1 MVEMIGMDRE
11 IAARAAL
18 VRARIDV
25 AARRVGR
32 DPAVVILVAV
42 TKTQSIEAIRAV
54 AQAGILDIGENKVQ
68 EAYAKFGALLDLPE
82 LRRHL
87 IGHLQRNK
95 TRRAVETFGTIQS
108 VDSLGLATALS
119 QHAVAQGKILDVFAQ
134 VNISGEVEKF
144 GFPPG
149 HFLRQAGLLTRL
161 PALHWRGLMTI
172 APEGADEATLRL
184 VFRGTRQLAESA
196 ARQFDPAY
204 WNALSMGMTND
215 FEIAVEEGA
224 THVRVGRAIFGE
236 RTETVQA

>member
-1 MVEMIGMDRE
+1 MVEMIGLDRE
-11 IAARAAL
+11 IAMRAAL
-18 VRARIDV
+18 VRARIDD

-32 DPAVVILVAV
+32 DPTSVILVAV
-42 TKTQSIEAIRAV
+42 TKTQSVETIRAA

-68 EAYAKFGALLDLPE
+68 EACAKYGALLDRPE
-82 LRRHL
+82 LRWHL

-95 TRRAVETFGTIQS
+95 ARRAVETFSTIQS
-108 VDSLGLATALS
+108 VDSLSLATALS
-119 QHAVAQGKILDVFAQ
+119 QYAVAQGKTLDVFAQ
-134 VNISGEVEKF
+134 VNISGEAEKF

-149 HFLRQAGLLTRL
+149 HFLSQAELLARL

-184 VFRGTRQLAESA
+184 VFRGARQLTEGA
-196 ARQFDPAY
+196 ARRFDPAH

-236 RTETVQA
+236 RTETVRA